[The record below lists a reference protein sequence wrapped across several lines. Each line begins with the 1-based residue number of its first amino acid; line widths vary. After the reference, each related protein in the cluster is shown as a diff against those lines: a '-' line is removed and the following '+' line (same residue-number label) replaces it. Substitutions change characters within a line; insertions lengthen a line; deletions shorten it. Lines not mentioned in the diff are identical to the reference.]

1 MMVTRLYL
9 IKNGKKILV
18 DEVQMYL
25 ACTYNCFKEEIY
37 DTGLKILEVDNIH
50 IRYGCYVDKNRD
62 RCNLSGTYSVSTNKE
77 IFRYEKIVRYETI
90 SEAFFDL
97 QSLKKTCFTFLF
109 YDDVFLSIEIERS
122 DDE

>member
-1 MMVTRLYL
+1 MVTRLYL

-25 ACTYNCFKEEIY
+25 SSLISIKTEYYQFEKRELVI
-37 DTGLKILEVDNIH
+37 DGIH
-50 IRYGCYVDKNRD
+50 IYYGCGVNRQRDKRY
-62 RCNLSGTYSVSTNKE
+62 LSGSYALWTDNEFIAKH
-77 IFRYEKIVRYETI
+77 ETI
-90 SEAFFDL
+90 SSAFFDL